1 MSDITVCA
9 LYRFVGL
16 DDFKEMRAPL
26 LDFLNAHQIRGT
38 LLLASE
44 GINGT
49 VSGSPEAIAALKD
62 RFAQDKRLAGMTY
75 KESVV
80 DRQPFYR
87 TKVKLKKEIVTLGVS
102 SVDPRKDVGQYVE
115 PEHWNDLISDPDVVL
130 IDTRNDYE
138 VSLGTFRGALN
149 PNTAT
154 FRDFPEFVE
163 AHLDPKQHRKVAMFC
178 TGGIRCEK
186 STAFLKQQGFDE
198 VYHLR
203 GGILNYFDKVPASE
217 SLWEGECF
225 VFDNRVTVNHA
236 LLPGT
241 YRLCAACRMP
251 LSAEDRRS
259 IDFVS
264 GVSCPH
270 CLREK
275 SIEQRTRY
283 AERQR
288 QMELAAARGEA
299 HIGHD
304 VVQTITERRME
315 KQQRREAQRRQ
326 DQQLTNA

>member
-1 MSDITVCA
+1 MSDIIVCA

-16 DDFKEMRAPL
+16 DDYEQMRAPL
-26 LDFLNAHQIRGT
+26 LAQLKAHEIRGT

-49 VSGSPEAIAALKD
+49 VSGSPDAIAALKHW
-62 RFAQDKRLAGMTY
+62 FAQDPRLQGMTY
-75 KESVV
+75 KESEV

-87 TKVKLKKEIVTLGVS
+87 TKVKLKKEIVTLGVET
-102 SVDPRKDVGQYVE
+102 VDPRKEVGQYVE
-115 PEHWNDLISDPDVVL
+115 PEHWNELITDPEVVL

-163 AHLDPKQHRKVAMFC
+163 ANLDPKQHRKVAMFC

-186 STAFLKQQGFDE
+186 STAFLKQKGFSE

-203 GGILNYFDKVPASE
+203 GGILNYFDKVPEAE

-251 LSAEDRRS
+251 LSAEDRQS
-259 IDFVS
+259 LAFVN

-304 VVQTITERRME
+304 VAQTITERRME
-315 KQQRREAQRRQ
+315 KRQRREAQRRQ
-326 DQQLTNA
+326 DRQLTNA

>member
-1 MSDITVCA
+1 MTDVVVCA

-16 DDFKEMRAPL
+16 DDFEELRAPL
-26 LDFLNAHQIRGT
+26 LAQLNAHHIRGT

-49 VSGSPEAIAALKD
+49 VSGTPAAIAALKD
-62 RFAQDKRLAGMTY
+62 WFAQDQRFLGMTY
-75 KESVV
+75 KESGV

-87 TKVKLKKEIVTLGVS
+87 TKVKLKKEIVTLGVA
-102 SVDPRKDVGQYVE
+102 SVDPRKAVGRYVE
-115 PEHWNDLISDPDVVL
+115 PEDWNDLISRPDVLLV
-130 IDTRNDYE
+130 DTRNNYE
-138 VSLGTFRGALN
+138 VSLGTFRGAVN

-154 FRDFPEFVE
+154 FRDFPKFV
-163 AHLDPKQHRKVAMFC
+163 ADHLDPHQHRTVAMFC

-186 STAFLKQQGFDE
+186 STAFLKQQGFAE

-203 GGILNYFDKVPASE
+203 GGILNYIDQVPEAE

-259 IDFVS
+259 LEFIS

-275 SIEQRTRY
+275 SIEQRARY
-283 AERQR
+283 AERERQMQLAEKRGEVHIGSDAAGTIEQRRDAKKHRRAAQR
-288 QMELAAARGEA
+288 QQSR
-299 HIGHD
+299 I
-304 VVQTITERRME
+304 
-315 KQQRREAQRRQ
+315 
-326 DQQLTNA
+326 TNA

>member
-1 MSDITVCA
+1 MTDIVVCA

-16 DDFKEMRAPL
+16 DDYQQMRAPL
-26 LDFLNAHQIRGT
+26 LDEMNRLQIRGT

-49 VSGSPEAIAALKD
+49 VSGSPDAIAALKAW
-62 RFAQDKRLAGMTY
+62 FAQDPRLAGMTY
-75 KESVV
+75 KESRV

-87 TKVKLKKEIVTLGVS
+87 TKVKLKKEIVTLGVAT
-102 SVDPRKDVGQYVE
+102 VDPRKEVGQYVE
-115 PEHWNDLISDPDVVL
+115 PEDWNELITDPEVVL

-138 VSLGTFRGALN
+138 VALGTFRGALN
-149 PNTAT
+149 PETAT
-154 FRDFPEFVE
+154 FRDFPEF
-163 AHLDPKQHRKVAMFC
+163 ARAQLDPKKHRKVAMFC

-186 STAFLKQQGFDE
+186 STAFLKQQGFEE

-203 GGILNYFDKVPASE
+203 GGILNYFDKVPQSE

-259 IDFVS
+259 LEFVS

-275 SIEQRTRY
+275 SIEQRARY

-288 QMELAAARGEA
+288 QMELAAQRGEA
-299 HIGHD
+299 HIGAEAVD
-304 VVQTITERRME
+304 AMSQRRAV
-315 KQQRREAQRRQ
+315 KQQRRAAQREQ
-326 DQQLTNA
+326 DQLTNA

>member
-1 MSDITVCA
+1 MSHIVVCA

-16 DDFKEMRAPL
+16 DDYQQMRAPL
-26 LDFLNAHQIRGT
+26 LARMTELGIRGT

-49 VSGSPEAIAALKD
+49 ISGAPEAIASLQSWFAKD
-62 RFAQDKRLAGMTY
+62 PRLADMTY

-80 DRQPFYR
+80 HRQPFYR
-87 TKVKLKKEIVTLGVS
+87 TKVKLKKEIVTLGVAT
-102 SVDPRKDVGQYVE
+102 VDPRKEVGQYVE
-115 PEHWNDLISDPDVVL
+115 PEDWNQLITDPEVVL

-138 VSLGTFRGALN
+138 VALGTFRGALN

-154 FRDFPEFVE
+154 FRDFPEFAA
-163 AHLDPKQHRKVAMFC
+163 AHLDPQQHRKVAMFC

-186 STAFLKQQGFDE
+186 STAFLKQQGFEE

-203 GGILNYFDKVPASE
+203 GGILNYFEKVPESE

-259 IDFVS
+259 IEFVS

-275 SIEQRTRY
+275 SIEQRARY

-288 QMELAAARGEA
+288 QMELSAQRGEA
-299 HIGHD
+299 HIGND
-304 VVQTITERRME
+304 AALAMEQRRTA
-315 KQQRREAQRRQ
+315 KKQRREAQRQ
-326 DQQLTNA
+326 LDQLTNA

>member
-1 MSDITVCA
+1 MTQIVVCA

-16 DDFKEMRAPL
+16 DDFKAMREPL
-26 LDFLNAHQIRGT
+26 LAKMLAHNIKGT

-49 VSGSPEAIAALKD
+49 VSGSAAAIAELKHW
-62 RFAQDKRLAGMTY
+62 FAQDARLEGMTY

-87 TKVKLKKEIVTLGVS
+87 TKVKLKKEIVTLGVG
-102 SVDPRKDVGQYVE
+102 SVDPRKEVGQYVE
-115 PEHWNDLISDPDVVL
+115 PEDWNNLIADPDVVL

-138 VSLGTFRGALN
+138 VSLGTFKGALN

-154 FRDFPEFVE
+154 FRDFPEFV
-163 AHLDPKQHRKVAMFC
+163 AANLDPNQHPKVAMFC

-186 STAFLKQQGFDE
+186 STAFLKQQGFAE

-203 GGILNYFDKVPASE
+203 GGILNYFDKVPSSE

-251 LSAEDRRS
+251 LSEEDRRS
-259 IDFVS
+259 LDFVS

-275 SIEQRTRY
+275 SIAQRQRY
-283 AERQR
+283 AERER
-288 QMELAAARGEA
+288 QMQLAAQRGEA
-299 HIGHD
+299 HIGSD
-304 VVQTITERRME
+304 VADAIAQHRAE
-315 KQQRREAQRRQ
+315 KKQRREAQRRQ
-326 DQQLTNA
+326 DLLTSAS